1 MRSDMYKL
9 ITECY
14 RSKGNW
20 KNTLK
25 NQRRKIK
32 RMPIEKLEEL
42 SDKQSIRANK
52 ELGRGFSFGE
62 NLSPLFRYLDSRVG
76 DPWNDIYSDVRK
88 NIPSGTLGDHVL
100 IHVKFH
106 VLEHDLIIDGDK
118 VYIHKWKKKSQL
130 SNNQLYVDG
139 SGILRKYRRIYSE
152 REKLGIVYDFHHYDT
167 NSGFSHF
174 KLENG
179 KWMIAVFY
187 KNRKE
192 IPKEIR
198 DELSDVDYF
207 VLRNAQKNHPAKRT
221 ISFSIFKEWR
231 ILTDREVNS
240 MKIYSRLEEFK
251 RYYPTRITKVKTEM
265 TEEEFDNI
273 IRKANIEKKC
283 KFKIPEW
290 SRE

>member
-14 RSKGNW
+14 RSKGPW
-20 KNTLK
+20 KNTFRK
-25 NQRRKIK
+25 QRKKIK

-62 NLSPLFRYLDSRVG
+62 NLSPIFRYLDSRVG

-100 IHVKFH
+100 THVKFH
-106 VLEHDLIIDGDK
+106 VLEHDLIFDGNK

-130 SNNQLYVDG
+130 SNNQLYIDD
-139 SGILRKYRRIYSE
+139 SGILREYRRVYSE
-152 REKLGIVYDFHHYDT
+152 REKLGIVYDFRGLGSNNEFD
-167 NSGFSHF
+167 HF
-174 KLENG
+174 KLEDG

-187 KNRKE
+187 KNKKE

-198 DELSDVDYF
+198 DELGDVDYF
-207 VLRNAQKNHPAKRT
+207 VLRSVPKDYRSKRT
-221 ISFSIFKEWR
+221 MSFSFFKEWR
-231 ILTDREVNS
+231 ILTNKEVES
-240 MKIYSRLEEFK
+240 MKIYSRFEEFK
-251 RYYPTRITKVKTEM
+251 RFCITRVTKVKTEM
-265 TEEEFDNI
+265 TEEEFRNI
-273 IRKANIEKKC
+273 IHKANIEKKC

-290 SRE
+290 S